1 MEPRLL
7 NKNARTYRV
16 FYWKPRRMAKAKK
29 DGFMISNYN
38 STFAVV
44 SIFSDLLT
52 FCIFQYATSVF
63 YQFHYIQWSKR
74 GTTMI
79 ENNCSIEKV
88 YSKNNLTAWLT
99 IKTKKCNIEAWCIG
113 ISWAILGLWVILWSC
128 NRQLS
133 SFCYCSVI
141 TSWCHHWKLF

>member
-1 MEPRLL
+1 
-7 NKNARTYRV
+7 
-16 FYWKPRRMAKAKK
+16 
-29 DGFMISNYN
+29 MISNYN

-79 ENNCSIEKV
+79 ENNSSIEKV
-88 YSKNNLTAWLT
+88 YSKNNLTA
-99 IKTKKCNIEAWCIG
+99 
-113 ISWAILGLWVILWSC
+113 
-128 NRQLS
+128 
-133 SFCYCSVI
+133 
-141 TSWCHHWKLF
+141 